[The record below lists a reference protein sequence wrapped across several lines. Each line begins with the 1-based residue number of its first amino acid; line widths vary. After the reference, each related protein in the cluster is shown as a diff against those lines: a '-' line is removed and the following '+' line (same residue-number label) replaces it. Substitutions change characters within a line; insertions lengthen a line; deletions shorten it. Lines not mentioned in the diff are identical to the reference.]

1 MIEEA
6 FKALDHNID
15 FLERAKNGEDAVE
28 RLANDNTP
36 QPDLVLLDLN
46 MPRMNGFEV
55 LQHVRQV
62 CANKTLR
69 IVVLSTS
76 DLGSDVRKALD
87 LEANAYVTKA
97 TGFDAILT
105 SNSRRCAYPIRSRR
119 YKRNTP
125 LYSLRATFKWT

>member
-1 MIEEA
+1 M
-6 FKALDHNID
+6 
-15 FLERAKNGEDAVE
+15 
-28 RLANDNTP
+28 ANDNTP

-55 LQHVRQV
+55 LRHVRQV

-76 DLGSDVRKALD
+76 DLVSDVRKALD

-97 TGFDAILT
+97 TGFDALMTQIDNIDRFWLQT
-105 SNSRRCAYPIRSRR
+105 ARRA
-119 YKRNTP
+119 
-125 LYSLRATFKWT
+125 